1 MSRTRGT
8 IAVAMV
14 LLLSSACTYH
24 RAYLDYEEH
33 DRDVRTNPQGWDGE
47 RLGVVRASEGGAIWE
62 PCTRVAEGSLWVLME
77 EARRLGGNAIG
88 DFRWVPQHPRKS
100 SERPMC
106 RQRWGWFLVWPVLL
120 TPAFQSAGVEAV
132 AYRVADPAAADAG
145 LYLIPDFEVE
155 RMLLAERIVADA
167 FALSSF

>member
-1 MSRTRGT
+1 MSWTRGA

-24 RAYLDYEEH
+24 RAYLDYDEH
-33 DRDVRTNPQGWDGE
+33 GRDVRTNPRGWDGE

-77 EARRLGGNAIG
+77 ETRRLGGNAIG
-88 DFRWVPQHPRKS
+88 DFRWVPQHPRNS
-100 SERPMC
+100 SEMPMC
-106 RQRWGWFLVWPVLL
+106 RQRWGWFLIWPVLL

-132 AYRVADPAAADAG
+132 AYRVADPAAAGAG
-145 LYLIPDFEVE
+145 LYLIPESEEE
-155 RMLLAERIVADA
+155 RLSLAESIVAEA
-167 FALSSF
+167 FTRGSF